1 MVGGANILRRS
12 LNGILTIWM
21 RDMIRFSRDPARIV
35 SSIAQSLLFLFVL
48 GTGLSA
54 AMRGTAGI
62 AIDYRA
68 FMLPGILG
76 MTIIFTSVFSAV
88 SIVWDREF
96 GFLKEVLVAPVPRL
110 AVALGKILGGS
121 SIALLQGLLM
131 LLLAPVVGIALSPD
145 QVVFSALVM
154 LLMGATMSSLGTLV
168 AARMRSME
176 GFQMVMQLLLMPI
189 LFLSGAFFPLG
200 GIPLWLRVLTQLD
213 PATYGIDPLRQILLR
228 TSMPEAAM
236 RTITLY
242 PLAVDLAVLC
252 ALWLVFTTLSLW
264 AFSRRD

>member
-1 MVGGANILRRS
+1 MIRRS
-12 LNGILTIWM
+12 LNGIFTLWT

-35 SSIAQSLLFLFVL
+35 SSIAQSVLFLFVL

-54 AMRGTAGI
+54 AMRGVGGLD
-62 AIDYRA
+62 IDYRA

-76 MTIIFTSVFSAV
+76 MTIIFTAVFSAV

-110 AVALGKILGGS
+110 AVALGKILSGS
-121 SIALLQGLLM
+121 TIALLQGLLM
-131 LLLAPVVGIALSPD
+131 LVLAPVVGIALAPD
-145 QVVFSALVM
+145 QVLYAALIM
-154 LLMGATMSSLGTLV
+154 LLLGATMSSVGTLI

-176 GFQMVMQLLLMPI
+176 GFQMVMQLLMMPI

-200 GIPLWLRVLTQLD
+200 GIPLWLRLLTQLD
-213 PATYGIDPLRQILLR
+213 PATYGIDPLRQVLLR
-228 TSMPEAAM
+228 TLIPEEALRAV
-236 RTITLY
+236 TLY
-242 PLAVDLAVLC
+242 PLAIDLAILA
-252 ALWLVFTTLSLW
+252 ALWLAFISLSLW